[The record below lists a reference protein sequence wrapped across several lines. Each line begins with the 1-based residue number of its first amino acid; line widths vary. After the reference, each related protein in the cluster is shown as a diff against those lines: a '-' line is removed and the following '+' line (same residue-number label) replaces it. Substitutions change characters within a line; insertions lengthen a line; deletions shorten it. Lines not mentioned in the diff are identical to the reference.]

1 MRWDQYQPR
10 DFAMKLHNRDQR
22 RWTTLVCHRRAGK
35 TVSCVVELI
44 TGCLENTLENPSFGY
59 FAPYRSQS
67 KSVAW
72 GYLKDLSRDFWAKPP
87 NEAELTVFLKTNNGT
102 IGKIICGGTDN
113 LDALR
118 GNYYDGI
125 VLDEVGD
132 ISPSAYYSV
141 LRPALA
147 DRRGWAIF
155 AGTPKGY
162 NMFWNLREEARINEA
177 RGSHLLLEVKASES
191 GILHPDELRDAK
203 AQMTED
209 AYLREFEC
217 SFDASIPGAIW
228 AKDIGLAYEEGRVK
242 DYCATDDIDY
252 SIPIELVGDLGYT
265 DSCSWWG
272 WQTVPGGY
280 KMVLFY
286 ESNSQPISHYIE
298 WIKSL
303 PFIVKQVWLP
313 HDARAKSL
321 QTGRSIVE
329 AFISS
334 GIIPQIVVNM
344 DILDGIEAA
353 RQILPLCYFDEKAT
367 AQGIEHLRGYS
378 REWDDKA
385 QVFRNKPKHDHHSH
399 ASDSFRYLALCAAK
413 VSKRA
418 GNVYLDGET
427 PSELKNYGF
436 CLDDIWD
443 TAPKVNAR
451 IG

>member
-1 MRWDQYQPR
+1 MRWSEYQPR
-10 DFAMKLHNRDQR
+10 PFAQAMHNRVGK

-35 TVSCVVELI
+35 TVSCVVDLI
-44 TGCLENTLENPSFGY
+44 LGCLETKKENPSFGY

-72 GYLKDLSRDFWAKPP
+72 GYLKDLSKDFWAKPP
-87 NEAELTVFLKTNNGT
+87 NEAELTVFLKTTHGT
-102 IGKIICGGTDN
+102 VGRIICGGTDN

-125 VLDEVGD
+125 VLDEIGD
-132 ISPSAYYSV
+132 MSPSAYYSV

-147 DRRGWAIF
+147 DRKGWAIF

-162 NMFWNLREEARINEA
+162 NMFWNLREEARLNPKT
-177 RGSHLLLEVKASES
+177 HMLVEVKGSES
-191 GILHPDELRDAK
+191 GILDADELRDAK

-228 AKDIGLAYEEGRVK
+228 ARDIGLAYAENRVYDFSEK
-242 DYCATDDIDY
+242 IDHETPVE
-252 SIPIELVGDLGYT
+252 IVGDLGFT
-265 DSCSWWG
+265 DSCSWWV
-272 WQTVPGGY
+272 WQTGPEGY
-280 KMVLFY
+280 RIIDFY

-298 WIKSL
+298 WIHNL
-303 PFIVKQVWLP
+303 PFKNKKVWLP

-321 QTGRSIVE
+321 QTGRSMIE
-329 AFISS
+329 AFLEN
-334 GIIPQIVVNM
+334 GIRPEIVPMM

-353 RQILPLCYFDEKAT
+353 RQVLPLCYFNESKT
-367 AQGIEHLRGYS
+367 AEGIEHLRGYS

-385 QVFRNKPKHDHHSH
+385 QVFKNKPKHDHHSH
-399 ASDSFRYLALCAAK
+399 ASDSFRYLSLVAKKIGKLAAPIEVK
-413 VSKRA
+413 Q
-418 GNVYLDGET
+418 DQT
-427 PSELKNYGF
+427 ELKSYGF
-436 CLDDIWD
+436 CLNDIWD
-443 TAPKVNAR
+443 TAPKETRR